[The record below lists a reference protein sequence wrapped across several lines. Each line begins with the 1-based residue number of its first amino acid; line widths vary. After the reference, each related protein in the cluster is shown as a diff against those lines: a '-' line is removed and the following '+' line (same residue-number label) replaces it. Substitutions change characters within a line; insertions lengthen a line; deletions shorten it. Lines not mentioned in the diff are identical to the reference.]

1 MFRRRNVSCFST
13 GKDLKL
19 KKLRIGSVSGALDM
33 FVEVFFLREGEEKFE
48 VNLARMKRERE
59 KEREEESLFLDILF
73 VFDLC
78 LLY

>member
-1 MFRRRNVSCFST
+1 M
-13 GKDLKL
+13 KL

-59 KEREEESLFLDILF
+59 KEGGREKERERKKFFVESLFLDILF

>member
-1 MFRRRNVSCFST
+1 
-13 GKDLKL
+13 
-19 KKLRIGSVSGALDM
+19 M
-33 FVEVFFLREGEEKFE
+33 FVEVFFLREGEGKFE

-59 KEREEESLFLDILF
+59 KEGGREKEREEEIFCRKYLFLDILF

>member
-1 MFRRRNVSCFST
+1 M
-13 GKDLKL
+13 KL

-33 FVEVFFLREGEEKFE
+33 FVEVFFLREGEGKFE

-59 KEREEESLFLDILF
+59 KEGGREKERERKKFFVESLFLDILF

>member
-1 MFRRRNVSCFST
+1 M
-13 GKDLKL
+13 KL

-33 FVEVFFLREGEEKFE
+33 FVEVFFLREGEGKFE

-59 KEREEESLFLDILF
+59 KEGGREKEREEEIFCRKYLFLDILF

>member
-1 MFRRRNVSCFST
+1 
-13 GKDLKL
+13 
-19 KKLRIGSVSGALDM
+19 M
-33 FVEVFFLREGEEKFE
+33 FVEVFFFKRGEGKFE

-59 KEREEESLFLDILF
+59 KEGGREKEREEEIFCRKYLFLDILF

>member
-1 MFRRRNVSCFST
+1 
-13 GKDLKL
+13 
-19 KKLRIGSVSGALDM
+19 M

-59 KEREEESLFLDILF
+59 KEGGREKERERKKFFVESLFLDILF